1 LVTTDEFVAGRPVG
15 TDEFCAARAATLLIT
30 ACAADVDGG
39 EAELVVAED
48 GVVDV
53 VGFVV
58 VPAFVVDAGAVVDG
72 VGLAAVVVV
81 VAGVVEVGAVI
92 IGAALVVVAGGVVGG
107 VGAAAAVV
115 VVAGAPVGAG
125 VLVVVVVPAVGVE
138 PVGAVPVV
146 LVEGTAD
153 SQSTV
158 MFWPL
163 MTADLVAATVVCGG
177 VALELMTG
185 LNSV

>member
-1 LVTTDEFVAGRPVG
+1 VVDPLELELVMADEFVAGNPVG
-15 TDEFCAARAATLLIT
+15 TEEFCAARAATLLSR
-30 ACAADVDGG
+30 AWAADVDDG
-39 EAELVVAED
+39 EVE
-48 GVVDV
+48 
-53 VGFVV
+53 
-58 VPAFVVDAGAVVDG
+58 
-72 VGLAAVVVV
+72 AVVVA

-92 IGAALVVVAGGVVGG
+92 IGAALVVVVGAVVGG
-107 VGAAAAVV
+107 VGAAAVVV

-125 VLVVVVVPAVGVE
+125 VLVGVVVPTVGVE

-163 MTADLVAATVVCGG
+163 MTADLVAETVVCGG
-177 VALELMTG
+177 ALELMTG

>member
-1 LVTTDEFVAGRPVG
+1 MIDPLELELVTADEFVPGNPVG
-15 TDEFCAARAATLLIT
+15 TEEFCAARAATLLSR
-30 ACAADVDGG
+30 AWAADVDDG
-39 EAELVVAED
+39 EVE
-48 GVVDV
+48 
-53 VGFVV
+53 
-58 VPAFVVDAGAVVDG
+58 
-72 VGLAAVVVV
+72 AVVVA

-107 VGAAAAVV
+107 VGLAAAVV

-125 VLVVVVVPAVGVE
+125 VLVGVVVPTVGVE

-163 MTADLVAATVVCGG
+163 MTADLVAETVVCGG

-185 LNSV
+185 LNNV